1 MLRFAFRCGI
11 AMPDVCCKASWPV
24 IGVFLVVF
32 ATFEFIKI
40 GIFFN
45 RAVIFEVSAF
55 SLRALFSGASGGIS
69 GGFGGLLGVFWASLV
84 GLLGPPRVS
93 WGALRASWGLLGE
106 LLGSPA
112 SPKAGYKRP
121 GGPR

>member
-1 MLRFAFRCGI
+1 
-11 AMPDVCCKASWPV
+11 MPDVCCKASWPV

-32 ATFEFIKI
+32 VTFEFIKTA
-40 GIFFN
+40 IFLD
-45 RAVIFEVSAF
+45 RAVVFEVSAF
-55 SLRALFSGASGGIS
+55 SLRALFSGASGGIW
-69 GGFGGLLGVFWASLV
+69 GGFGELLGVFWGSLV
-84 GLLGPPRVS
+84 GLLGSLRVS

-106 LLGSPA
+106 LLGPPA